1 MTVSLWGQ
9 RVGDPERLYW
19 PANSGP
25 QGTGG
30 RPASQIKATEARSE
44 KTPCPVGQISGLR
57 LAFEKESKTMSEQ
70 IGSIS
75 ELVEIA
81 KRNGDFRKNYGM
93 VLGAYLYLRSI
104 SAARGRSYFW
114 VCVTL
119 TVCSAVLTWLKSGR
133 PGLHGL

>member
-1 MTVSLWGQ
+1 MAL
-9 RVGDPERLYW
+9 E
-19 PANSGP
+19 
-25 QGTGG
+25 GG
-30 RPASQIKATEARSE
+30 RPAKSRLPKPAVK

-70 IGSIS
+70 IRSIS
-75 ELVEIA
+75 ELVEIT

-114 VCVTL
+114 VCATL
-119 TVCSAVLTWLKSGR
+119 TVCSAVLTWLRSGR

>member
-1 MTVSLWGQ
+1 
-9 RVGDPERLYW
+9 
-19 PANSGP
+19 
-25 QGTGG
+25 
-30 RPASQIKATEARSE
+30 
-44 KTPCPVGQISGLR
+44 
-57 LAFEKESKTMSEQ
+57 MSEQ

-114 VCVTL
+114 VCATL

-133 PGLHGL
+133 PWLHGL